1 MNYRKIVSE
10 LAQLLRTSAA
20 RKCCALPHCFYT
32 SYHMHF
38 HFHLQLPMGPEK
50 AFFEFSNDNKILSE
64 AIIYD
69 FTGNKTNV
77 KKLINES
84 DGK

>member
-1 MNYRKIVSE
+1 
-10 LAQLLRTSAA
+10 
-20 RKCCALPHCFYT
+20 
-32 SYHMHF
+32 
-38 HFHLQLPMGPEK
+38 MGPEK

-84 DGK
+84 DGKWNSGAKKSHQKSKSLYKLSEFNFYISYH